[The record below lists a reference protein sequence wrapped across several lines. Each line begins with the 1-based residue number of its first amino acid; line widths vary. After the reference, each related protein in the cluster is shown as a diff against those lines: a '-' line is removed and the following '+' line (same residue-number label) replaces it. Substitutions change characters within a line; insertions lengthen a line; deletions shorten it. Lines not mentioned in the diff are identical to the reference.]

1 MSRFGLGLEDQE
13 QELEID
19 TAIDVESER
28 AALAGDSMA
37 DSPFSPMVSR
47 VFSTA
52 VDDTDTLERMNDVLE
67 GSDIEGI
74 PESSRRVIQ
83 TAMESVRSRLLG
95 GYSVGGVAVE
105 GFANNKD
112 LKIAIEDN
120 KNILQRAWDAIVKFF
135 KGIYDWFAG
144 FFKKKEE
151 SVKNAEAEISKKEK
165 AIKALENLNV
175 DNLTQSETI
184 EEVNK
189 IAKLHGVKVKLP
201 NGVILNES
209 GEKKAASEDGTDLM
223 EYLKRILL
231 GQAAITLVSNQ
242 FNPIF
247 GEEDVSF
254 VSSKLSDTDYSAKQM
269 KAIRKGMSETGLEN
283 AAQKPL
289 TKENLASVTEKTL
302 QQIFGDT
309 FELSKGSSLV
319 FNGNSVSIK
328 RAESKEISISITGRP
343 SESKAALGVI
353 KVFLKEAKEMGQE
366 LNEFTAKMIKKVF
379 DFDKKLSADS
389 TESEETVKMLKQ
401 KMQLING
408 CMKFIVLTQ
417 NESYKVVKL
426 TIDFIDS
433 YIASVALIASHA
445 KRAV

>member
-1 MSRFGLGLEDQE
+1 MSRFSLGLEGQE

-19 TAIDVESER
+19 MAIDAEDER
-28 AALAGDSMA
+28 NALAGDSMA
-37 DSPFSPMVSR
+37 DTPFSPMVSR
-47 VFSTA
+47 AFSTA
-52 VDDTDTLERMNDVLE
+52 VDDSETLAEMNDVLE
-67 GSDIEGI
+67 NNDIEGI

-135 KGIYDWFAG
+135 KGIYDWIAG

-254 VSSKLSDTDYSAKQM
+254 VSSKLSDTDYSAEQM
-269 KAIRKGMSETGLEN
+269 KAIRKGLSETGLEN

-328 RAESKEISISITGRP
+328 RAESKEIEISITGRP
-343 SESKAALGVI
+343 TESKAALGVI
-353 KVFLKEAKEMGQE
+353 KVFLKEAKKMGQE
-366 LNEFTAKMIKKVF
+366 LNEFTAKMINKVS

-408 CMKFIVLTQ
+408 CMKFLVLTQ
-417 NESYKVVKL
+417 NESYNVVKL

>member
-1 MSRFGLGLEDQE
+1 MKFMNLGFETGDLNGVDSMDLRPDPATDSLADTPMSPVAEKALTGTL
-13 QELEID
+13 ID
-19 TAIDVESER
+19 TQS
-28 AALAGDSMA
+28 LG
-37 DSPFSPMVSR
+37 R
-47 VFSTA
+47 V
-52 VDDTDTLERMNDVLE
+52 NDVLE
-67 GSDIEGI
+67 SNSDDIADMA
-74 PESSRRVIQ
+74 ESSQEMIRVA
-83 TAMESVRSRLLG
+83 TESIRGRLLNG
-95 GYSVGGVAVE
+95 AKGSSYAVE
-105 GFANNKD
+105 SITSVSS
-112 LKIAIEDN
+112 LKLAIEDN

-135 KGIYDWFAG
+135 KGIYDWIAG

-201 NGVILNES
+201 NGVTLNEG

-223 EYLKRILL
+223 EYLNRILL
-231 GQAAITLVSNQ
+231 GQAAITLVSNR

-254 VSSKLSDTDYSAKQM
+254 VSSKLSDTEYSAKQM
-269 KAIRKGMSETGLEN
+269 KAISKGMSETGLEN

-328 RAESKEISISITGRP
+328 RAESKEIEISITGRP

-353 KVFLKEAKEMGQE
+353 KVFLKEVKEMGQE
-366 LNEFTAKMIKKVF
+366 LNEFTAKMINKVL

-417 NESYKVVKL
+417 NESYKVVTL

>member
-1 MSRFGLGLEDQE
+1 MSRFSLGLEAQE
-13 QELEID
+13 QDLEY
-19 TAIDVESER
+19 
-28 AALAGDSMA
+28 DSIMA
-37 DSPFSPMVSR
+37 DDSDDDSDNIAESPFSPIASR
-47 VFSTA
+47 AFSTA

-67 GSDIEGI
+67 GSDIDDI
-74 PESSRRVIQ
+74 PEASRRVIQ

-120 KNILQRAWDAIVKFF
+120 KNILQRAWEAIVKFF
-135 KGIYDWFAG
+135 KGIYDWIVG

-254 VSSKLSDTDYSAKQM
+254 DSSKLSDTDYSAKQM
-269 KAIRKGMSETGLEN
+269 KAISKGLSETGLEN

-309 FELSKGSSLV
+309 FELAKGSSLV

-328 RAESKEISISITGRP
+328 RAESKEIEISITGRP

-366 LNEFTAKMIKKVF
+366 LNEFTVKMIQKVI

-408 CMKFIVLTQ
+408 CMKFLVLTQ

-426 TIDFIDS
+426 TTDFIDS